1 MQVFSILEANQALKQ
16 AKYINYKLSIL
27 YENDEQDI
35 LVLRGVGAREVLEEW
50 ADGFGKRNAESIMTI
65 LSISLQEKDADLEM
79 QESLDHS
86 A

>member
-1 MQVFSILEANQALKQ
+1 M
-16 AKYINYKLSIL
+16 
-27 YENDEQDI
+27 
-35 LVLRGVGAREVLEEW
+35 
-50 ADGFGKRNAESIMTI
+50 FGKRNAESIMTI

>member
-35 LVLRGVGAREVLEEW
+35 LVLRGVGAREVLEE
-50 ADGFGKRNAESIMTI
+50 
-65 LSISLQEKDADLEM
+65 
-79 QESLDHS
+79 
-86 A
+86 